1 MAQKSY
7 SSAIDEIKSRCNI
20 VDVIS
25 PVVPLKRTGANWKG
39 CCPFHKEKTPSFV
52 VSEQR
57 QSYHCFGCGVHGD
70 VITFT
75 EKYYNLEF
83 PEAVEKLA
91 AQYGIQIDTVYSQ
104 QGKKRDPYYELNR
117 QAARY
122 FYINLRTGNN
132 PGQEYAFGKRKLTEE
147 TAKTFGIGYASD
159 GWTGMT
165 DALMKAGATKDML
178 LELGLSSASQKSG
191 RIYDKYRS
199 RLIFPIINTQGKVIG
214 FGGRIIG
221 DGEPKYL
228 NSQES
233 LVFQKKNNLYGLNVT
248 RQEIQKEGYAIVV
261 EGYMDMVS
269 LYQGGVKN
277 AVATL
282 GTALTPEQAKL
293 LSRYTHSVVLCYD
306 ADAAGI
312 KAAIRG
318 IDVLRG
324 AGVEVKVLH
333 VDDGKDPDEY
343 IQKHGRDEFINL
355 VKNKSLPD
363 VEYKMAL
370 IARKYDVRK
379 TDESIKFFRAAARVL
394 KELSPVEADVYI
406 KIISSKYRIS
416 EGALR
421 DEISG
426 IAQKE
431 PDIKPVPPRQEE
443 LESDRPEAP
452 PSILERTLLRL
463 MMIKS
468 DYFIRLKDYP
478 GAVTTSLGIGILNAF
493 ESLYREGEDFDIEA
507 VRNALDYDELDYFN
521 HIMQEV
527 QPGEDDEKAFSECIR
542 TLNSRRIDARIEEIK
557 DILTMSDESTD
568 PELVNRL
575 TLELQELSRKNRFS
589 AGQTGKG

>member
-57 QSYHCFGCGVHGD
+57 QSYHCFGCGVGGD

-75 EKYYNLEF
+75 EKYYNLDF

-91 AQYGIQIDTVYSQ
+91 NQYGIQIDTVYSQ

-122 FYINLRTGNN
+122 FYINLRTGKN

-147 TAKTFGIGYASD
+147 TVKTFGIGYASD
-159 GWTGMT
+159 TWTGMT
-165 DALMKAGATKDML
+165 DALMKAGATRDML

-199 RLIFPIINTQGKVIG
+199 RLIFPIINTQGKIIG

-355 VKNKSLPD
+355 VKNKALPD
-363 VEYKMAL
+363 VEYKMVL

-421 DEISG
+421 DEINSM
-426 IAQKE
+426 AQKA

-443 LESDRPEAP
+443 LESNKPEEP
-452 PSILERTLLRL
+452 PSILERTLIRL

-478 GAVTTSLGIGILNAF
+478 GAVSSSLGIGILNAF
-493 ESLYREGEDFDIEA
+493 ETEYKEGEDFDIDA
-507 VRNALDYDELDYFN
+507 VRNALDYDELEYFN
-521 HIMQEV
+521 RIMQEV
-527 QPGEDDEKAFSECIR
+527 QPGEDDEKAFSECIS
-542 TLNSRRIDARIEEIK
+542 TLNSRRTEARIEEIK

-568 PELVNRL
+568 PELVNQL
-575 TLELQELSRKNRFS
+575 TLELQRLSRNRFS
-589 AGQTGKG
+589 AGKTGKG

>member
-1 MAQKSY
+1 MAQRSY
-7 SSAIDEIKSRCNI
+7 SSAIEEIKSRCNI

-57 QSYHCFGCGVHGD
+57 QSYHCFGCGVGGD

-75 EKYYNLEF
+75 EKYYNLDF

-91 AQYGIQIDTVYSQ
+91 NQYGIQIDTVYSQ
-104 QGKKRDPYYELNR
+104 QGKKREPYYELNK
-117 QAARY
+117 QAARH
-122 FYINLRTGNN
+122 FYKNLASGWN
-132 PGQEYAFGKRKLTEE
+132 PGLEYLNKRKLTAE
-147 TAKTFGIGYASD
+147 TVKTFWIGYAANE
-159 GWTGMT
+159 WTDMT
-165 DALMKAGATKDML
+165 DALIKQGADRNML
-178 LELGLSSASQKSG
+178 VELGLCSEKNK
-191 RIYDKYRS
+191 RVYDKYRS
-199 RLIFPIINTQGKVIG
+199 RLIFPIVNTQGKIIG

-228 NSQES
+228 NSPES

-293 LSRYTHSVVLCYD
+293 LSRYTQSVVLCYD

-318 IDVLRG
+318 IDVLRH
-324 AGVEVKVLH
+324 AGLEVKVLH

-355 VKNKSLPD
+355 VKNKALPD

-394 KELSPVEADVYI
+394 KELSPVEQDVYI
-406 KIISSKYRIS
+406 KNISSKYRIS

-426 IAQKE
+426 IPSPSSDVRVVPQRAEEQESLDPGEE
-431 PDIKPVPPRQEE
+431 PD
-443 LESDRPEAP
+443 
-452 PSILERTLLRL
+452 ILERTLIRL
-463 MMIKS
+463 MIIKS
-468 DYFIRLKDYP
+468 DYFIRLKAYP
-478 GAVTTSLGIGILNAF
+478 GAIRSGLGIGILNAF
-493 ESLYREGEDFDIEA
+493 EAQYREGEDFDIA
-507 VRNALDYDELDYFN
+507 DVRDALDYDELEYFN
-521 HIMQEV
+521 RIMQEV
-527 QPGEDDEKAFSECIR
+527 QPGEDDEKAFQECIR
-542 TLNSRRIDARIEEIK
+542 TLEHRRIDARIEEIK
-557 DILTMSDESTD
+557 DILTMSDETVD
-568 PELVNRL
+568 QEYITKL
-575 TLELQELSRKNRFS
+575 TLELQTLSKNRAS
-589 AGQTGKG
+589 ATKAGKG

>member
-117 QAARY
+117 QSARY
-122 FYINLRTGNN
+122 FYINLRTGKN